1 MISNGRSVKTK
12 VPPAAS
18 ETIFSQLS
26 QGMHAAAQPLTILLA
41 SLTEANTDQMN
52 TVELR
57 QLTESSAVQ
66 VQRVCTLFRYLQQL
80 LLVESTKARLC
91 PTPTLPLLA
100 HVVEGVDLLFR
111 KAGVSLS
118 LRMPN
123 SCQPI
128 LIDRART
135 IQALTSVL
143 LIAHAVSRA
152 TDTVDFI
159 LASTPDMVQIIVR
172 NLNSRTTRM
181 NAEGSLS
188 MAVAEANIRSQQAGF
203 SLSLQPFHVQVK
215 LPKA

>member
-1 MISNGRSVKTK
+1 MISNRRAVSTE

-18 ETIFSQLS
+18 ETILSQLL
-26 QGMHAAAQPLTILLA
+26 QGMHSTAQPLTILLA
-41 SLTEANTDQMN
+41 SLSNANTDQMN

-57 QLTESSAVQ
+57 RLTESSAVQ

-80 LLVESTKARLC
+80 ILVETTKARLC
-91 PTPTLPLLA
+91 STPILPLVA

-118 LRMPN
+118 LSMPGR
-123 SCQPI
+123 CQPV

-152 TDTVDFI
+152 ADTVDLI
-159 LASTPDMVQIIVR
+159 LASTPDMVQIMIR
-172 NLNSRTTRM
+172 NLNSRATRM

-188 MAVAEANIRSQQAGF
+188 MAVVEANICSQQAGF
-203 SLSLQPFHVQVK
+203 SLTLQPFEVQVE
-215 LPKA
+215 LRKA